1 MICINSINGNRVY
14 NVRIQGEI
22 IIYLM
27 RVEFYQAQVQITGLF
42 YLKKKFSFYLHLYP
56 E

>member
-42 YLKKKFSFYLHLYP
+42 YKKKNLFYLHLYP